1 MAMMASSV
9 TVPVQVRVTVGSDVV
24 DLEDWELFTVLRR
37 KAGLRQEDVARRAGV
52 AQPNLSKWERGRREP
67 SAEWQAKVWETL
79 LRMTAERRASEETAA

>member
-1 MAMMASSV
+1 M
-9 TVPVQVRVTVGSDVV
+9 
-24 DLEDWELFTVLRR
+24 
-37 KAGLRQEDVARRAGV
+37 ARRAGV